1 MKQELQAIIRQAG
14 EIILNAETF
23 RVEQKEGH
31 ANFVTSVDEEVQRF
45 LIRELQ
51 KLLPDSCIIGEEQEN
66 DALTTSPTWVVDPL
80 DGTTNFIHN
89 YRFSAI
95 SVALLENSVP
105 VAGVVYQPYTQ
116 ELFYAEKGKG
126 AFLNDQPI
134 HVSSTPIEH
143 ALVGFGTSPYNVEL
157 AEKSMNAAL
166 HFLKHAADVRR
177 CGSAALDLAYVAA
190 GRQDVYFELILRP
203 WDYAAGSLLVQEA
216 GGCFAMPTLEKA
228 DYGQTTAVL
237 AANPQCM
244 KMAAE
249 WLKPFWG

>member
-177 CGSAALDLAYVAA
+177 CGSAALDLRKLVENA
-190 GRQDVYFELILRP
+190 ILNNVSSVVLAHNHP
-203 WDYAAGSLLVQEA
+203 SGIALPSPEDYAATDRA
-216 GGCFAMPTLEKA
+216 KA
-228 DYGQTTAVL
+228 ALGAIDVEL
-237 AANPQCM
+237 ADHIIVADGEFVSM
-244 KMAAE
+244 KDSG
-249 WLKPFWG
+249 WL